1 MCLSI
6 FCGSP
11 EELWTAPPPSP
22 PVRLVTKHPNYII
35 LWDSCLMQLFQA
47 LEPFLFISFLQLHFL
62 SAGIRNVILLRSH
75 WLKELWKGLLV
86 LGSAGCGFSMVVVVE
101 ERLGTAWKVTSY
113 TNLTCPKHS
122 LHLDPHTSTFIT
134 YQHRKQGVFVWSL
147 FVQEYKWIKSAEKN
161 SARAAVVGAKQLN
174 ALLTVTDLPL
184 LPCILKMKL
193 I

>member
-113 TNLTCPKHS
+113 TNLTCPKHKAFIWTLTLVLLSHINTENRVCLCGVCSYKSTNGLNLLRKTPPGQRWSVQNNWMLCLPS
-122 LHLDPHTSTFIT
+122 LTCHSCPVS
-134 YQHRKQGVFVWSL
+134 
-147 FVQEYKWIKSAEKN
+147 
-161 SARAAVVGAKQLN
+161 
-174 ALLTVTDLPL
+174 
-184 LPCILKMKL
+184 
-193 I
+193 